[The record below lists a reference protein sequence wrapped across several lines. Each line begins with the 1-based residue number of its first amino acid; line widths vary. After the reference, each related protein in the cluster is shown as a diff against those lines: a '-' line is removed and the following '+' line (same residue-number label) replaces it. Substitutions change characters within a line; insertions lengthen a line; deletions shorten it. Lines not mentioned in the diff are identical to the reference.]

1 MTTTT
6 TTTTTTDTNYLGIH
20 DSLLLHLLFIYLF
33 IYYQTN
39 FNNHIQFLEL
49 LCCCWKIYTIRGR
62 FANLV
67 ERFGHIHWRFSDTHG
82 EMMSLKTYAKYILN
96 VEGKLEGIK
105 KKH

>member
-1 MTTTT
+1 M
-6 TTTTTTDTNYLGIH
+6 
-20 DSLLLHLLFIYLF
+20 
-33 IYYQTN
+33 
-39 FNNHIQFLEL
+39 EL

-82 EMMSLKTYAKYILN
+82 EMMSLKTYAKYIQN

-105 KKH
+105 KKTLEFVKKTSVSGMISFSC